1 MMNHNAFGN
10 AGHGRKLSVDD
21 INDEDSTR
29 STFAT
34 FQAREE
40 EIERKKMEVKE
51 KVEMRLGRAEQETRR
66 LAEIWEELEVLS
78 DPYRK
83 EVALIRKKIDL
94 ADREVKSLGQSFQR
108 KEKEYKEALDGFNE
122 KSKEKAQ
129 LMTTLTELM
138 SESESLRMKKLE
150 ELSKNINSALR

>member
-1 MMNHNAFGN
+1 MNHNAFGN

-51 KVEMRLGRAEQETRR
+51 KVEMRLGQAEQETRR
-66 LAEIWEELEVLS
+66 LAEIWEVS
-78 DPYRK
+78 QTQRINPYSIIS
-83 EVALIRKKIDL
+83 LI
-94 ADREVKSLGQSFQR
+94 
-108 KEKEYKEALDGFNE
+108 Y
-122 KSKEKAQ
+122 
-129 LMTTLTELM
+129 
-138 SESESLRMKKLE
+138 
-150 ELSKNINSALR
+150 